1 MRIPALIMLALFMA
15 QPVYA
20 QTSQLTRENI
30 ENFVQKTTNLTHQG
44 SGLDASDI
52 TSFLQKHLYD
62 KGIFRTIITY
72 HIPGY
77 PPQPQNMSLDK
88 ELFIENV
95 LEGQETIENYNS
107 TVEITDIQIKDGGQ
121 TATIRTD
128 GQESGI
134 MPVDKKQKASFEGQ
148 SECKQHLAIINKTI
162 QMISAECFTDVTFTT
177 SQ

>member
-1 MRIPALIMLALFMA
+1 MHILALIMLVFFMA

-30 ENFVQKTTNLTHQG
+30 ENFVQKTTKLTHQG

-52 TSFLQKHLYD
+52 TSFLTKHLYD

-95 LEGQETIENYNS
+95 LEGRETIENYNS
-107 TVEITDIQIKDGGQ
+107 AVEITDVQITNAGQ
-121 TATIRTD
+121 TATIRTN
-128 GQESGI
+128 GRESGI
-134 MPVDKKQKASFEGQ
+134 MPIDKEQKASFEGQ
-148 SECKQHLAIINKTI
+148 SECKQHLAIRNKII
-162 QMISAECFTDVTFTT
+162 QMISVECFTDVTFTAP
-177 SQ
+177 